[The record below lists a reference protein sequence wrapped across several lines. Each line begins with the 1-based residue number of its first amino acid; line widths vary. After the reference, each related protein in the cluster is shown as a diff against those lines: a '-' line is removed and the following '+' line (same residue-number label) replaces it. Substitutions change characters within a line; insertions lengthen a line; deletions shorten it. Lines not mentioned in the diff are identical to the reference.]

1 MLPCLLIDSR
11 ENHQLK
17 RPFSTA
23 QAQLKDPRIIDL
35 NLNTSAPSIS
45 SQSANSI
52 SSSQTTPRQGSPV
65 QFQQQVHP
73 HPNGFNTLPVNG
85 TPPPIPNGAVVG
97 GVRMVGAHQVGEV
110 LISHLN
116 LNLVL

>member
-1 MLPCLLIDSR
+1 MIYEKDIS
-11 ENHQLK
+11 E
-17 RPFSTA
+17 

-85 TPPPIPNGAVVG
+85 TPPVPNGAVVG
-97 GVRMVGAHQVGEV
+97 GVRMVGQHQVGRKK
-110 LISHLN
+110 ISH
-116 LNLVL
+116 